1 MGDDEARALV
11 RRWWNDV
18 WGEANPDAVD
28 DICTDPYT
36 RHTSLGTERIPLAKY
51 KKRLAE
57 SMHVMRGAETTIDDQ
72 VVVGDKVWTRAT
84 SRGVN
89 LRTESRQVLTWM
101 VIHRISDGRI
111 AETWTAA
118 LPGVEW
124 ES

>member
-1 MGDDEARALV
+1 M
-11 RRWWNDV
+11 

-28 DICTDPYT
+28 DICTDPYI
-36 RHTSLGTERIPLAKY
+36 RHTSLGTEHMPLPKY

-72 VVVGDKVWTRAT
+72 VVAGDKVWTRAT

-89 LRTESRQVLTWM
+89 LSTEKRQVLTWM
-101 VIHRISDGRI
+101 IVHRIEDGRI